1 MKGIIRKCT
10 KCGTYTLESNCPK
23 CGDPTRLAGPM
34 KYSTNDRF
42 QKFRLE
48 EMEEEEDGE
57 N

>member
-10 KCGTYTLESNCPK
+10 KCGTYTLENNCPK